1 MADELSPTVD
11 PAGQPFLIP
20 SGHTRLPDGRLMRTD
35 DYEARLTLLSKV
47 FPADEVEKLPKQ
59 MSRNDDTKYG
69 CKRGTQAS
77 ADGHFC
83 GGYHARS
90 MHLDYIGHAGITD
103 RLNQVDP
110 LWFWKPMAHSQS
122 GTPLIE
128 NGGMWG
134 YLTVLGVTRIG
145 YGDAPGKNGG
155 NAMKEIIGDF
165 LRNAAMRFGV
175 GTYLW
180 GKSEAALA
188 KKRGEEA
195 HDEPP
200 LQRDETRLT
209 QRPAENTQAEPPGRS
224 EAPPPQKIDWKQL
237 YQGAAGDVD
246 KLKALRHSAKNAGAP
261 DDFWLFNAIEKVLNP
276 EPIEGNVQ

>member
-20 SGHTRLPDGRLMRTD
+20 AGSTRLPDGRLMRTD

-59 MSRNDDTKYG
+59 MSKNNDTKYG
-69 CKRGTQAS
+69 CKRGTDAS
-77 ADGHFC
+77 ADGYYC
-83 GGYHARS
+83 GGFHARS

-110 LWFWKPMAHSQS
+110 FWFWKPMALNQS

-195 HDEPP
+195 HDEPAQTP
-200 LQRDETRLT
+200 APDGVARRDETPLT
-209 QRPAENTQAEPPGRS
+209 QQRPPAET
-224 EAPPPQKIDWKQL
+224 PPQKIDWKQL
-237 YQGAAGDVD
+237 YQAAAGDID

-276 EPIEGNVQ
+276 APIEGNVQ